1 MSGGG
6 GGPWWS
12 LASGCSL
19 VLFVSLGTFLPAFSS
34 PSPLWP
40 APGETAA
47 GHEDRT
53 SRDGLSGDRLAPAAL
68 VTHLWLC
75 FQASAQQGPDAAS
88 RLSTVSYSCRQLVP
102 GPGLSLCHLSAG
114 EDVRGPVQKQVLW
127 RAGVAAGSARVG
139 LG

>member
-1 MSGGG
+1 MSEGG
-6 GGPWWS
+6 GGPCWS
-12 LASGCSL
+12 VASGCSL
-19 VLFVSLGTFLPAFSS
+19 VLFVSLGTSLPAFSS

-88 RLSTVSYSCRQLVP
+88 RRSTVSYSCLQLVP

-114 EDVRGPVQKQVLW
+114 EDVRGPVQEQVLW
-127 RAGVAAGSARVG
+127 RAGATAGSARVG